1 MNRDRNRALRRL
13 LLAPLVLLSALAL
26 APWPALA
33 QAVAPTP
40 EQAELLQSLPPE
52 QRQILIEGARDSM
65 SGTAPLVGVGQ
76 KVDQDQRSPVSTG
89 PMSVRERML
98 MLRDKNGDGI
108 EDEPERPRTA
118 ADLKPFGYDVFRRI
132 DADFEPEAAIPV
144 PADYVLGPGDRLEV
158 QLYGNE
164 VGNYVL
170 VVGRDGQV
178 RFPKLGPVYV
188 GGMRFED
195 VRILLSEEVARQLV
209 GTQVSVSMGE
219 LRSIRIFVLGDV
231 QRPGSYLVSALSTM
245 SNALL
250 KAGGIT
256 TVGSLRDVQ
265 LRRGGRIVTRLDLY
279 ELLLKGNS
287 SNDARLLA
295 GDVVFVPPVGPT
307 ASVFGEVKRPAIYEI
322 RPGTSVAEL
331 VALGGGLLPRADPRY
346 LSLDRVR
353 EGRDRVTVEVDLSDD
368 AGGARKVESGDL
380 LTVKQV
386 RQALQG
392 SVELAGAVQRPRAFG
407 FTPGMYL
414 TDVLPNMDELQ
425 PNSDP
430 KYIVV
435 RREIG
440 VGRIEVVSRDLGAAL
455 GARRSSA
462 DLQLRPRDRIIVL
475 PMGEKRADELKDLVE
490 ELRQQGQFDQPDPV
504 VTIGGAVR
512 APGTYPLEPG
522 MRVSDVLRAGGRPGV
537 SAYPQTADLTRF
549 EVVDGTRRE
558 IAVLQVDLAGVLRGD
573 PAADVLLQPFD
584 VLTVKQVPDWSDAEF
599 VTLEGEIRFPGTYP
613 IRKGETLRSVLE
625 RAGGILPDAF
635 IEGAVFTR
643 ESLRQREREQLD
655 RMAERLQSDLA
666 VLALRNAQ
674 SKEKGSDSDQTL
686 LVGRGLLADL
696 QKAQPVGRLV
706 LNLSTDGPEG
716 AAAVEL
722 RAGDRLMIPRQAQS
736 VTVLGEVQS
745 PTSLLW
751 REGLDRDD
759 YIGLSG
765 GLTAKAD
772 ASRVYVVRAD
782 GSVVMVQNRYFG
794 GAGREIRPGD
804 TIVAPLDAER
814 MRALPMWT
822 SVTQIIYNLA
832 VAVLAITS
840 I

>member
-1 MNRDRNRALRRL
+1 
-13 LLAPLVLLSALAL
+13 
-26 APWPALA
+26 
-33 QAVAPTP
+33 
-40 EQAELLQSLPPE
+40 
-52 QRQILIEGARDSM
+52 
-65 SGTAPLVGVGQ
+65 
-76 KVDQDQRSPVSTG
+76 
-89 PMSVRERML
+89 
-98 MLRDKNGDGI
+98 
-108 EDEPERPRTA
+108 
-118 ADLKPFGYDVFRRI
+118 
-132 DADFEPEAAIPV
+132 
-144 PADYVLGPGDRLEV
+144 
-158 QLYGNE
+158 
-164 VGNYVL
+164 
-170 VVGRDGQV
+170 
-178 RFPKLGPVYV
+178 
-188 GGMRFED
+188 
-195 VRILLSEEVARQLV
+195 
-209 GTQVSVSMGE
+209 
-219 LRSIRIFVLGDV
+219 
-231 QRPGSYLVSALSTM
+231 
-245 SNALL
+245 
-250 KAGGIT
+250 
-256 TVGSLRDVQ
+256 
-265 LRRGGRIVTRLDLY
+265 
-279 ELLLKGNS
+279 
-287 SNDARLLA
+287 
-295 GDVVFVPPVGPT
+295 
-307 ASVFGEVKRPAIYEI
+307 
-322 RPGTSVAEL
+322 
-331 VALGGGLLPRADPRY
+331 
-346 LSLDRVR
+346 
-353 EGRDRVTVEVDLSDD
+353 
-368 AGGARKVESGDL
+368 
-380 LTVKQV
+380 
-386 RQALQG
+386 
-392 SVELAGAVQRPRAFG
+392 
-407 FTPGMYL
+407 
-414 TDVLPNMDELQ
+414 
-425 PNSDP
+425 
-430 KYIVV
+430 
-435 RREIG
+435 
-440 VGRIEVVSRDLGAAL
+440 
-455 GARRSSA
+455 
-462 DLQLRPRDRIIVL
+462 
-475 PMGEKRADELKDLVE
+475 
-490 ELRQQGQFDQPDPV
+490 
-504 VTIGGAVR
+504 
-512 APGTYPLEPG
+512 

-549 EVVDGTRRE
+549 DVVDGTRRE

-674 SKEKGSDSDQTL
+674 SNEKGSDSDQTL

-722 RAGDRLMIPRQAQS
+722 RDGDRLMIPRQSQS